1 MTTIEARLAAAEAAR
16 DEAQAAYR
24 QLAEAIETLS
34 EGFTLYDA
42 DDRLVLCNRRFRDD
56 FSGAAEVV
64 EPGMA
69 FETLIRT
76 VVGSGLIDIG
86 DSEPE
91 AWIAARLARRRDPG
105 APFTYRRTDGKQ
117 LRVSERR
124 TRGGGVVAIYTDITE
139 FEAQRAHLEAL
150 VTLTEEAQARA
161 EAARDQ
167 LTEAL
172 ESIAEGFALYDA
184 DDRLV
189 LYNSRFKEHFV
200 TPGELVQEGM
210 AFEALLRAVAERGLM
225 PRGFDSAEAWIRE
238 RLAQHRDPQGP
249 YQFERSDGLCIQVSE
264 HRTGDGG
271 YVAVYSDI
279 TELEQHRHRLEER
292 VAERT
297 AELEEAARALRRS
310 QTELRRARDEAERA
324 SLAKSEFLANM
335 SHEIRTPMNGVI
347 GVAELLERT
356 ALTPQQAEYVALI
369 QTSADTLLGLINEIL
384 DFSKIEAGRLEL
396 EVRPFPLRD
405 TLADTLQ
412 TLALRAD
419 EKGLE
424 LAVHIPPEIPDQLLG
439 DPLRLRQV
447 VVNLVGNA
455 IKFTPRG
462 EVVVDLALEA
472 REAQRVRLGFE
483 VRDTGIGIPEAQRRR
498 IFEAFGQ
505 ADTSTTRVNG
515 GTGLGLSIAAQ
526 LVAMMGGEI
535 RVDSGPGGRGSRF
548 TFGADFGLVEAP
560 AAAPRSRLLEGQR
573 VLVVDDNQT
582 NRRILEEILISWGMR
597 PRVLDGG
604 EAALAALDEEAE
616 PLPLG
621 LLDVMMP
628 GMDGF
633 TLAERLRAHPR
644 HGEMALLMLSS
655 GSRAGDAARRR
666 RLGIGRL
673 LMKPVK
679 QSELLEAVSE
689 ALGAEPRL
697 AAPAASDHEARPADW
712 RPRRVLLVEDGVTNQ
727 RVAIDLLTQRGHH
740 VELATQGAEALAALA
755 ERAFEVVLMDVHMPV
770 MDGLTATRALRERE
784 RRQGGHLRVVAM
796 TASATKEDRQ
806 RCLAAGMDDYVTK
819 PFRAAELYR
828 AVEEAP
834 RGVAIDEAPAAFA
847 ESTPSEP
854 TPSAPADQAPGEPV
868 RDRAGALANLEGKQA
883 LLEEMEALFRGE
895 CPALLAEIEAAI
907 AGGDGVT
914 LRRAAHTLK
923 GSALVIGA
931 RALGAT
937 ALRLETLARG
947 GELGEAPALLAELKA
962 RLDELAPL
970 LVADPDSAPDPD
982 PDKEP

>member
-1 MTTIEARLAAAEAAR
+1 MTTIEERLAAAEAAR

-24 QLAEAIETLS
+24 QLAEAIETIS

-56 FSGAAEVV
+56 FSGAAAVV
-64 EPGMA
+64 EPGMR

-86 DSEPE
+86 DTAPE
-91 AWIAARLARRRDPG
+91 AWIAARLARRRAPG
-105 APFTYRRTDGKQ
+105 DPFTYRRTDGKQ

-200 TPGELVQEGM
+200 TPGDLVEEGM
-210 AFEALLRAVAERGLM
+210 AFEALLRGVAERGLM
-225 PRGFDSAEAWIRE
+225 PRGFESAEAWIRE
-238 RLAQHRDPQGP
+238 RLAQHRDPRGP
-249 YQFERSDGLCIQVSE
+249 YQFVRSDGLCIQVSE

-297 AELEEAARALRRS
+297 AELEDAARALRRS
-310 QTELRRARDEAERA
+310 QTELRRARDEAQRA

-356 ALTPQQAEYVALI
+356 ELTPQQAEYVALI

-396 EVRPFPLRD
+396 EARPFPLRD

-483 VRDTGIGIPEAQRRR
+483 VRDTGIGIPEAQRRQ

-535 RVDSGPGGRGSRF
+535 RVDSGPDGRGSRF
-548 TFGADFGLVEAP
+548 TFGADFGLAEAP
-560 AAAPRSRLLEGQR
+560 AAAPRPRLLQDQR
-573 VLVVDDNQT
+573 VLVVDDNRT
-582 NRRILEEILISWGMR
+582 NRRILEEILTSWGMR
-597 PRVLDGG
+597 PRVVDGG
-604 EAALAALDEEAE
+604 AAALAALDAEAE
-616 PLPLG
+616 PLPLA

-644 HGEMALLMLSS
+644 HGDMALLMLSS
-655 GSRAGDAARRR
+655 GSRPGDAGRRQ

-697 AAPAASDHEARPADW
+697 ATPTRADAEARPADW

-727 RVAIDLLTQRGHH
+727 RVAIDLLTQRGHR
-740 VELATQGAEALAALA
+740 VELASQGAEALAALA

-784 RRQGGHLRVVAM
+784 RRHGGHLTVVAM
-796 TASATKEDRQ
+796 TASATREDRQ

-828 AVEEAP
+828 AVEEPP
-834 RGVAIDEAPAAFA
+834 RGVAVDEAAPMPA
-847 ESTPSEP
+847 EP
-854 TPSAPADQAPGEPV
+854 TPPVPAAVGEPV
-868 RDRAGALANLEGKQA
+868 HDRAGALANLEGKEA

-895 CPALLAEIEAAI
+895 CPALMAEIEAAI
-907 AGGDGVT
+907 AGADSVT

-931 RALGAT
+931 RALGAA

-947 GELGEAPALLAELKA
+947 GELGEAPAVLTELKA

-970 LVADPDSAPDPD
+970 LAPAPDPN
-982 PDKEP
+982 KEP

>member
-1 MTTIEARLAAAEAAR
+1 MTTIEERLAAAKAAR
-16 DEAQAAYR
+16 AEAQAAYL
-24 QLAEAIETLS
+24 QLAEAIETIS

-42 DDRLVLCNRRFRDD
+42 NDILLACNSRFRDY
-56 FSGAAEVV
+56 SGVGEMAV
-64 EPGMA
+64 PGMR
-69 FETLIRT
+69 FEDLIRA
-76 VVGSGLIDIG
+76 VVTRGIVDIG
-86 DSEPE
+86 ERDPE
-91 AWIAARLARRRDPG
+91 EWIAWRLAQRRDPG
-105 APFTYRRTDGKQ
+105 PPFTVPTGNRT
-117 LRVSERR
+117 LRISERR

-200 TPGELVQEGM
+200 TPGDLVEEGM
-210 AFEALLRAVAERGLM
+210 AFEALLRGVVERGLM

-238 RLAQHRDPQGP
+238 RLAQHRDPHGP
-249 YQFERSDGLCIQVSE
+249 YQFVRSDGLCIQVSE

-297 AELEEAARALRRS
+297 AELEDAARALRRS
-310 QTELRRARDEAERA
+310 QTELRRARDEAQRA

-356 ALTPQQAEYVALI
+356 ELTPQQAEYVALI

-424 LAVHIPPEIPDQLLG
+424 LMVHIPPEIPDQLLG

-462 EVVVDLALEA
+462 EVVVDLRLESRDA
-472 REAQRVRLGFE
+472 RRVRLGVE

-505 ADTSTTRVNG
+505 ADTSITRVNG

-535 RVDSGPGGRGSRF
+535 RVDSGPDGRGSRF
-548 TFGADFGLVEAP
+548 TFSADFGLVEAP
-560 AAAPRSRLLEGQR
+560 AAAPPRSRLLEGQR
-573 VLVVDDNQT
+573 VLVVDDNAT
-582 NRRILEEILISWGMR
+582 NRRILEEILTSWGMR
-597 PRVLDGG
+597 PRVVEGG
-604 EAALAALDEEAE
+604 EAALGALEAEAE
-616 PLPLG
+616 PLPLA

-633 TLAERLRAHPR
+633 TLAERLRADPR

-655 GSRAGDAARRR
+655 GSRAGDASRRQ
-666 RLGIGRL
+666 RLGIARL

-697 AAPAASDHEARPADW
+697 ATPTRADAEARPADW

-727 RVAIDLLTQRGHH
+727 RVAIDLLTQRGHQ

-755 ERAFEVVLMDVHMPV
+755 EREFEVVLMDVHMPV
-770 MDGLTATRALRERE
+770 MDGLAATRALRERE
-784 RRQGGHLRVVAM
+784 RRRGGHLTVVAM
-796 TASATKEDRQ
+796 TASATREDRQ

-828 AVEEAP
+828 AVEAPP
-834 RGVAIDEAPAAFA
+834 RGVAVDEVPSASAEPTPPAPAA
-847 ESTPSEP
+847 
-854 TPSAPADQAPGEPV
+854 QAAGEPV
-868 RDRAGALANLEGKQA
+868 RDRAGALANLEGKEA
-883 LLEEMEALFRGE
+883 LLEEMEALFQGE
-895 CPALLAEIEAAI
+895 CPALMAEIEAAI
-907 AGGDGVT
+907 AGDDGVT

-931 RALGAT
+931 RALGAA
-937 ALRLETLARG
+937 ALHLETLARG
-947 GELGEAPALLAELKA
+947 GELEEAPAALAELKA
-962 RLDELAPL
+962 RLAELVPL
-970 LVADPDSAPDPD
+970 LSEDPASADPDE
-982 PDKEP
+982 EP